1 MLDSLDETTS
11 KRLKVIIIE
20 DDEDNLNLYN
30 DYLCHKGHHVVNT
43 YHKTDSIMTDIEK
56 DTPDVYLL
64 DYKLPGNKNGIEVA
78 TEILNK
84 FPKAPILF
92 ITAHESLRNEM
103 SKLPKFHDKNIEF
116 LTKPVKLYRMESSML
131 NLVNKK

>member
-1 MLDSLDETTS
+1 MVS
-11 KRLKVIIIE
+11 K
-20 DDEDNLNLYN
+20 
-30 DYLCHKGHHVVNT
+30 YLSA
-43 YHKTDSIMTDIEK
+43 DSIMSDIEK
-56 DTPDVYLL
+56 DMPDVYLI
-64 DYKLPGNKNGIEVA
+64 DYRLPGNKNGIKVA

-103 SKLPKFHDKNIEF
+103 SKLPKFHDKNIKF
-116 LTKPVKLYRMESSML
+116 LTKPVKMESSML

>member
-1 MLDSLDETTS
+1 MPMDEATS

-43 YHKTDSIMTDIEK
+43 YHKTDSIMIDIEK

-64 DYKLPGNKNGIEVA
+64 DYRLPGDKNGIDLA
-78 TEILNK
+78 IEILNK

-92 ITAHESLRNEM
+92 ITAHESLRNEI

-116 LTKPVKLYRMESSML
+116 LTKPFKLYRMESSL
-131 NLVNKK
+131 LSLVNKK

>member
-1 MLDSLDETTS
+1 MDEATS

-43 YHKTDSIMTDIEK
+43 YHKTDSIMIDIEK

-64 DYKLPGNKNGIEVA
+64 HYRLPGDKNGIDLA
-78 TEILNK
+78 IEILNK

-92 ITAHESLRNEM
+92 ITAHESLRNEI

-116 LTKPVKLYRMESSML
+116 LTKPFKLYRMESSL
-131 NLVNKK
+131 LSLVNKK

>member
-1 MLDSLDETTS
+1 MDETTS

-30 DYLCHKGHHVVNT
+30 DYLCHKGHYVVNT
-43 YHKTDSIMTDIEK
+43 YQKTDSIMTDIEK

-64 DYKLPGNKNGIEVA
+64 DYRLLGNENEIDLA
-78 TEILNK
+78 IEILNK

-92 ITAHESLRNEM
+92 ITADESLRNEI
-103 SKLPKFHDKNIEF
+103 SKHPEFHDKNVEF
-116 LTKPVKLYRMESSML
+116 
-131 NLVNKK
+131 